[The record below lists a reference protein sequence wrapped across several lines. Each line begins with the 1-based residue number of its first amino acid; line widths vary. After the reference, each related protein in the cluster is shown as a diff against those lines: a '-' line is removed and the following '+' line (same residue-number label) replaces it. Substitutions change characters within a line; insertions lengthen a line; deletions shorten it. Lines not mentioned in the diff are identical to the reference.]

1 MNVLSQNYKR
11 FFYPPGGILIWM
23 IIFIEILSFGFALF
37 AFSYYNSLG
46 KALFS
51 SSRSLLFTDL
61 ATLNT
66 IILLVS
72 GYFMAVAVK
81 HFKSNNLIKTRL
93 NMRLAMLGG
102 GLFIAFKF
110 FEYYSK
116 MESGITLS
124 TNMFYTF
131 YYLLTGFHLIHV
143 AVGLV
148 ILGVIDRN
156 FSSKRTPTSL
166 EDFESAAAFWHMCD
180 LIWLFLFPVLYL
192 F

>member
-1 MNVLSQNYKR
+1 MNGLSQNYKR

-23 IIFIEILSFGFALF
+23 IIFIEILSFGFGLF
-37 AFSYYNSLG
+37 AFSYYNSLE

-51 SSRSLLFTDL
+51 SSRSLLFTYL

-81 HFKSNNLIKTRL
+81 HIKSNNLIQTRL

-124 TNMFYTF
+124 TNMFFTF

-143 AVGLV
+143 FVGLV

-156 FSSKRTPTSL
+156 FSSKRTQTSL

-180 LIWLFLFPVLYL
+180 IIWLFIFPVLYL